1 MIKTLEQAQVILE
14 QMRQDGV
21 PDEDLQVDD
30 VLIEEDGVLLVRKS
44 TLTYLAGDYYFGVSY
59 EMWLDREMYNQGIYG
74 EYLEDG
80 DEVAYC
86 IPLVGTD
93 DQAAIKQ
100 FNKALEEIEK

>member
-1 MIKTLEQAQVILE
+1 MIKTLEQAQEMLE
-14 QMRQDGV
+14 QMRLDGV

-30 VLIEEDGVLLVRKS
+30 VLIQEGGILLVRKS
-44 TLTYLAGDYYFGVSY
+44 TLTYLAGDYYFGVNY

-80 DEVAYC
+80 DEVVYC

-93 DQAAIKQ
+93 DQEAVEQ
-100 FNKALEEIEK
+100 FKKTLEEIEE